1 VELAYLII
9 FQQMLKNALLG
20 GLTMVDGKI
29 QKMHIGDMELNGKM
43 KELNA
48 VFNMRMEQ
56 IIVKIVV
63 QKFSVN

>member
-1 VELAYLII
+1 
-9 FQQMLKNALLG
+9 
-20 GLTMVDGKI
+20 MVDGKI